1 MIETKAANKV
11 YDGTPLT
18 ERSTPNIT
26 GRVEDHQV
34 TLRITGTQTKVGSS
48 DNTVADVK
56 VTDKNS
62 GADVTKNYAI
72 RYQYGLLTVSD
83 ESGASSEGP
92 TWVGGSAGTLF
103 IKLDH
108 DYDGFEG
115 LQIDGKD
122 LDRSAYT
129 SASGST
135 EIWLKAAYLNTLSD
149 GSHTLKAKYS
159 GGESVE
165 TVFSIEGTQTTQSAR
180 RGQSGIWL
188 ILMLLALLGCLIAAY
203 FLVFGSGK
211 GRRWKRPLLRKG
223 GAHKGENNA
232 I

>member
-1 MIETKAANKV
+1 M
-11 YDGTPLT
+11 
-18 ERSTPNIT
+18 
-26 GRVEDHQV
+26 
-34 TLRITGTQTKVGSS
+34 
-48 DNTVADVK
+48 ADVK
-56 VTDKNS
+56 ITDKDS

-83 ESGASSEGP
+83 ETGAAADGP

-115 LQIDGKD
+115 LQVDGKD

-135 EIWLKAAYLNTLSD
+135 EIWLKAAYLNTLSG
-149 GSHTLKAKYS
+149 GSHTLTAKYS
-159 GGESVE
+159 GGESVD
-165 TVFSIEGTQTTQSAR
+165 TVFSVEGTQTTQTAR
-180 RGQSGIWL
+180 RSQSGLWL
-188 ILMLLALLGCLIAAY
+188 ILMMLVALLGCLIAAY

-211 GRRWKRPLLRKG
+211 GRRWKRPLLRRG
-223 GAHKGENNA
+223 GAHKSASDND
-232 I
+232 

>member
-1 MIETKAANKV
+1 
-11 YDGTPLT
+11 
-18 ERSTPNIT
+18 
-26 GRVEDHQV
+26 
-34 TLRITGTQTKVGSS
+34 
-48 DNTVADVK
+48 VADVK
-56 VTDKNS
+56 ITDKDS

-83 ESGASSEGP
+83 ENGAAAEGP

-149 GSHTLKAKYS
+149 GTHTLTAKYS
-159 GGESVE
+159 GGESVD
-165 TVFSIEGTQTTQSAR
+165 TVFSIDGTQTTQTSR

-188 ILMLLALLGCLIAAY
+188 ILMLLALLGCLVAAY

-211 GRRWKRPLLRKG
+211 GRRWKRPLLRRG
-223 GAHKGENNA
+223 GVHKDKN
-232 I
+232 

>member
-1 MIETKAANKV
+1 MR
-11 YDGTPLT
+11 
-18 ERSTPNIT
+18 RS
-26 GRVEDHQV
+26 
-34 TLRITGTQTKVGSS
+34 
-48 DNTVADVK
+48 
-56 VTDKNS
+56 S
-62 GADVTKNYAI
+62 GLMSTS
-72 RYQYGLLTVSD
+72 TS
-83 ESGASSEGP
+83 
-92 TWVGGSAGTLF
+92 
-103 IKLDH
+103 
-108 DYDGFEG
+108 
-115 LQIDGKD
+115 
-122 LDRSAYT
+122 

-135 EIWLKAAYLNTLSD
+135 AIWLKAAYLNTLSD

-188 ILMLLALLGCLIAAY
+188 ILMLLALLGCPIAAY